1 MMARRGVLGA
11 LAGAATFVL
20 SGCGLLGGNRGRL
33 RYRITLEIDT
43 PSGLKTG
50 SSVLEY
56 EYPSKTGLSYG
67 QAPFVDLGNGRYVF
81 ALIDQMSGPW
91 GVFRYPDLQ
100 PPIPRD
106 DVPWSEFDRANELKP
121 KAVLKLADY
130 PKLVT
135 FGDINDPGTV
145 REVEPSSV
153 RRITFEVVDDDE
165 SLTVGIEQRLKWLA
179 EGSPDGR
186 LVKKTVGS
194 PIQKADDMSL
204 SRMLSK
210 SDFVWR
216 KKMTTPIT
224 IKDLWLA
231 PFFARQ

>member
-1 MMARRGVLGA
+1 MGRRGALGV
-11 LAGAATFVL
+11 LAGGAAALL

-100 PPIPRD
+100 PPILRD

-121 KAVLKLADY
+121 KAVLKLVDY

-135 FGDINDPGTV
+135 FDDINDPTTV
-145 REVEPSSV
+145 REVSPSAV
-153 RRITFEVVDDDE
+153 KRITFQVVDSDE
-165 SLTVGIEQRLKWLA
+165 PLTTGFEEKFKWAVDSDTTLSGGRYGKVGDTQMLA
-179 EGSPDGR
+179 EQ
-186 LVKKTVGS
+186 LY
-194 PIQKADDMSL
+194 ANN
-204 SRMLSK
+204 
-210 SDFVWR
+210 FVWR
-216 KKMTTPIT
+216 RK
-224 IKDLWLA
+224 
-231 PFFARQ
+231 

>member
-1 MMARRGVLGA
+1 MMKHELGPAAGGGNTPNAGARGNMMGRRGTLGV
-11 LAGAATFVL
+11 LAGGAAALL

-135 FGDINDPGTV
+135 FGDINHPTTV
-145 REVEPSSV
+145 REVSPSAV
-153 RRITFEVVDDDE
+153 KRITFQVVDSDE
-165 SLTVGIEQRLKWLA
+165 PLTTGFEEKFKWAVDGDTTLSGDRYGKVGDKQMLA
-179 EGSPDGR
+179 EQ
-186 LVKKTVGS
+186 LY
-194 PIQKADDMSL
+194 ANN
-204 SRMLSK
+204 
-210 SDFVWR
+210 FVRR
-216 KKMTTPIT
+216 KK
-224 IKDLWLA
+224 
-231 PFFARQ
+231 

>member
-1 MMARRGVLGA
+1 MIGSDMMARRGVLELLVGTA
-11 LAGAATFVL
+11 LALA
-20 SGCGLLGGNRGRL
+20 LGGCSGKGSTL
-33 RYRITLEIDT
+33 RYRLTVEVDT

-91 GVFRYPDLQ
+91 GVFRYPDLR

-106 DVPWSEFDRANELKP
+106 DVPWSEFDRANELRP

-135 FGDINDPGTV
+135 FDDINDPKTV
-145 REVEPSSV
+145 REVKPSSV
-153 RRITFEVVDDDE
+153 RQIIFEVVDQDE
-165 SLTVGIEQRLKWLA
+165 PLSEGIEELLKWIGPYPETRLTSMKP
-179 EGSPDGR
+179 GSGLQSVEDAPLNR
-186 LVKKTVGS
+186 L
-194 PIQKADDMSL
+194 L
-204 SRMLSK
+204 SNGH
-210 SDFVWR
+210 FVFRGFR
-216 KKMTTPIT
+216 K
-224 IKDLWLA
+224 
-231 PFFARQ
+231 

>member
-1 MMARRGVLGA
+1 MGRRGTLGV
-11 LAGAATFVL
+11 LAGGAAALL

-135 FGDINDPGTV
+135 FDDINDPNTV
-145 REVEPSSV
+145 REIEPSSV
-153 RRITFEVVDDDE
+153 RRIIFEVVDEDE
-165 SLTVGIEQRLKWLA
+165 PLTMGIEQRLEWLA
-179 EGSPDGR
+179 EGSPDSR
-186 LVKKTVGS
+186 LVKKVPGS
-194 PIQKADDMSL
+194 PIQKTEDMPL
-204 SRMLSK
+204 SRLLSK
-210 SDFVWR
+210 GDFVRR
-216 KKMTTPIT
+216 KK
-224 IKDLWLA
+224 
-231 PFFARQ
+231 